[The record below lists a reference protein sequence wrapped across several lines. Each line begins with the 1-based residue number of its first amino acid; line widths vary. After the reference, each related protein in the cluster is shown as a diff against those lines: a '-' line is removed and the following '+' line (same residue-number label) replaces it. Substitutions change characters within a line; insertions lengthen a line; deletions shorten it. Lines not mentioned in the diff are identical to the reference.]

1 MIAKIPRAQYLQVIQ
16 IEFPLEFEL
25 PPFRE
30 KPCAQLILYYLENN
44 YIYYVYS
51 TVVSLLKRLA
61 GDPQVAVYNTSQ
73 SGRQIFE
80 KNISN
85 RNNGHTRF
93 DKIELSDTDN
103 TTELMYGVRQSA
115 GCTEASLPVMMLGCV
130 SGGGRSRAF
139 IGIMGLKNRMS
150 SDIDIF

>member
-1 MIAKIPRAQYLQVIQ
+1 MIAKIPRAQYLQVIR

-44 YIYYVYS
+44 YIYYVYF

-61 GDPQVAVYNTSQ
+61 GDPQAVEYNTSR

-85 RNNGHTRF
+85 RNGHTRY
-93 DKIELSDTDN
+93 DKIELNDTDN
-103 TTELMYGVRQSA
+103 TTELMMYRVRQSA
-115 GCTEASLPVMMLGCV
+115 GCTQASYL
-130 SGGGRSRAF
+130 
-139 IGIMGLKNRMS
+139 
-150 SDIDIF
+150 